1 MFGLGAGEIL
11 IIAILILVLFAVGR
25 LPDAA
30 RKAGQAYRVY
40 RDVDRK
46 VQDVKRPANWVKIID
61 IEEAKPPEP
70 PPNPAKP
77 PVGSDHPE
85 RPV

>member
-11 IIAILILVLFAVGR
+11 IIAILILVLFAAGR
-25 LPDAA
+25 LPAAA

-61 IEEAKPPEP
+61 IEETKPGESPN
-70 PPNPAKP
+70 NPAKP
-77 PVGSDHPE
+77 PENSDHPE
-85 RPV
+85 RPL